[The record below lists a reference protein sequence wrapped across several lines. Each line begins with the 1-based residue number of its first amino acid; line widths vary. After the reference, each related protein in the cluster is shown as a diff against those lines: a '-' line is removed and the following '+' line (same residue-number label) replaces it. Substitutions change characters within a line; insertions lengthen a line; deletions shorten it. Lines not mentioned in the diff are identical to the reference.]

1 MRSRNRRRVKSRS
14 KSKRLHKKHYT
25 RRVNK
30 KKHTRRYK
38 KSNKKRANRKKT
50 RKHKKKGGFGIR
62 LTSCP
67 RTNCKAQIVT
77 LFNLALQKPEFK
89 DCIKHDDG
97 WEDVVKE
104 RGICAFNQ
112 NMEGSEMCVVGS
124 VSGCRSDRT
133 KMDEIINSKV
143 KTCCQR
149 SGRTQC
155 MGNTKA
161 AFNMGFA
168 YDNAVI
174 DFKDATSTTVGKGIG
189 ASHGDRKDYLDDRTV
204 TMDWSNGLEEFLRQ
218 NAPTKKP

>member
-1 MRSRNRRRVKSRS
+1 MPVRSRNRRRLKSRN
-14 KSKRLHKKHYT
+14 KSKRVHKKRYT

-38 KSNKKRANRKKT
+38 KSNRKRVNRKKT
-50 RKHKKKGGFGIR
+50 RKHKRKGGFGIR

-67 RTNCKAQIVT
+67 RTNCKAQIVA
-77 LFNLALQKPEFK
+77 LFKLAIQKPEFK
-89 DCIKHDDG
+89 ECIKHDDG
-97 WEDVVKE
+97 WEDVVNE

-112 NMEGSEMCVVGS
+112 NMDGNEMCVIGS

-155 MGNTKA
+155 MGNTKT

-168 YDNAVI
+168 YDNAKI
-174 DFKDATSTTVGKGIG
+174 DIHDATHILPTNER
-189 ASHGDRKDYLDDRTV
+189 RKDYLDDRTV

>member
-1 MRSRNRRRVKSRS
+1 MRSRNRRKLKSRN
-14 KSKRLHKKHYT
+14 KSKRVHKKRYT

-38 KSNKKRANRKKT
+38 KSNRKRVNRKKT
-50 RKHKKKGGFGIR
+50 RRRRRRRGGWGVKIF
-62 LTSCP
+62 SCP
-67 RTNCKAQIVT
+67 RTNCKAQIVN
-77 LFNLALQKPEFK
+77 LFNLALNKSEFK

-97 WEDVVKE
+97 WEDVVNE

-112 NMEGSEMCVVGS
+112 NMEGSEMCAIGS

-155 MGNTKA
+155 MGNTKT

-168 YDNAVI
+168 YDNAKI
-174 DFKDATSTTVGKGIG
+174 DIHDATHIQATNER
-189 ASHGDRKDYLDDRTV
+189 RKDYLDDRTV
-204 TMDWSNGLEEFLRQ
+204 TMDWSNGLEDFLRQ